1 MQAQE
6 PKAFLK
12 NYSKLKSRAMS
23 SKRYLHDNP
32 DFSDLMRVVAGDR
45 KIDPY
50 LVEKDYLLMHALYG
64 LQQAGYAFQLKG
76 GTSLSKGYGI
86 IRRFSVKFR
95 GRHSY
100 RTVLHS
106 FRAKLI
112 HIVKF

>member
-1 MQAQE
+1 
-6 PKAFLK
+6 
-12 NYSKLKSRAMS
+12 MS